1 MIRKNTRLFH
11 SPTRLLL
18 LMRLGICTLPCVT
31 WVSLRLPGIMFC
43 LFVQVTIGCCMTMEL
58 VVLPLLKTSWICLLP
73 GRLCCIVGV
82 VKDRRR
88 SLLLLLLTSLPCLH
102 HVLMPFL
109 RQTLLLPT
117 PRLVLA
123 GMTALTCRLLTSVLT
138 VSMIPAA
145 LSMLICAACLRF
157 CLSGLMRLRLKCN
170 VFGELVPFMRSLCPW
185 LVRVLVC
192 PCLCVQL
199 LAMLVLPVVTV

>member
-43 LFVQVTIGCCMTMEL
+43 LFAQVTIGCCMTMEL

-82 VKDRRR
+82 VKHRRR
-88 SLLLLLLTSLPCLH
+88 SLLMLLLTSLPCLH

-123 GMTALTCRLLTSVLT
+123 GMTSVLT

-170 VFGELVPFMRSLCPW
+170 VFGELVPFMRSLCLW
-185 LVRVLVC
+185 LVRVLVR
-192 PCLCVQL
+192 PCLCAQL
-199 LAMLVLPVVTV
+199 MALLVLPVVTV